1 MKIRWQDWINLA
13 IGLWL
18 VISPSLLGFGNT
30 VVVASLFTFILGLAV
45 VLFAA
50 LALFKAETRD
60 EAVLLM
66 VAASLIAGPWLLGF
80 RQDLRATINVV
91 AAGLAI
97 IGLSV
102 SAMLID
108 AAVRHW
114 LQDHHLLHR

>member
-30 VVVASLFTFILGLAV
+30 AVVASLFTFILGLAV

-80 RQDLRATINVV
+80 HQDLRATINVV

>member
-18 VISPSLLGFGNT
+18 VFSPSLLGFGNT
-30 VVVASLFTFILGLAV
+30 AVVASLFTFILGLAV

-66 VAASLIAGPWLLGF
+66 VAASLTAGPWLLGF
-80 RQDLRATINVV
+80 HQDLRATINVV
-91 AAGLAI
+91 AAGVAI

-108 AAVRHW
+108 AAVRNW

>member
-30 VVVASLFTFILGLAV
+30 AVVASLFTFILGLAV